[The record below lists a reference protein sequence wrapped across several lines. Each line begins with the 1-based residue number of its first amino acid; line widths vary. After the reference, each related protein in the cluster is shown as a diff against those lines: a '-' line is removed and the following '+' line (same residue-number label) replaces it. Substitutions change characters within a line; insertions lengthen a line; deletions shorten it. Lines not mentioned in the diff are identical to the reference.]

1 MPANSIPATVTRQV
15 REMLAIRA
23 DRSLPCLIEMT
34 QALVRIASPNPPGN
48 TADVARAAERL
59 LAEIPGIDI
68 RRVEPEPGVVSLVAR
83 LRGKGAGRRLIFNGH
98 LDTFPVGDET
108 GWTAPPLSGALRDG
122 RLYGRGASDMKGG
135 LACSV
140 LATTLLAEQRDAW
153 SGEIV
158 LTLAGDEETM
168 GSLGTGYLLEH
179 VPEARGD
186 ANICGDV
193 GSPMVVRFGE
203 KGLMWI
209 EIEAHGVAAH
219 GAHVH
224 KGVNAIDRL
233 RAALDR
239 VKELER
245 LPVAAPD
252 AVVRAIEAARPIS
265 EKLSGVGECDTLRR
279 ITVNLGAIAGGT
291 SPNLVPTHAVAQAD
305 IRLPIGISTGEV
317 EAKLDAEL
325 AALDGIAW
333 RMLRRFESNFTD
345 PHHEI
350 VARVRDVAEEV
361 LGTAPA
367 VNMRVGGSDSRWY
380 RRHNVPTV
388 VYGLTPFNMGGPDEH
403 ILVDELSAVAKVHAL
418 AAFDYLTNRS

>member
-1 MPANSIPATVTRQV
+1 
-15 REMLAIRA
+15 MLAAQA
-23 DRSLPCLIEMT
+23 DRSLPRLIEMT
-34 QALVRIASPNPPGN
+34 QALVRIASPNPPSN
-48 TADVARAAERL
+48 TTDIARAAEQL
-59 LAEIPGIDI
+59 LAEIPGIEI
-68 RRVEPEPGVVSLVAR
+68 QRVEPEPGVVSLLAR
-83 LRGKGAGRRLIFNGH
+83 LRGKSAGRRLIFNGH
-98 LDTFPVGDET
+98 LDTFPVGDEA
-108 GWTAPPLSGALRDG
+108 GWTSPPLGGALRDG
-122 RLYGRGASDMKGG
+122 RLYGRGVSDMKGG
-135 LACSV
+135 LACSI
-140 LATTLLAEQRDAW
+140 LAAALLAEQREAW

-158 LTLAGDEETM
+158 LTLAGDEENM

-224 KGVNAIDRL
+224 KGVNAIDQL

-245 LPVAAPD
+245 LPVNAPD
-252 AVVRAIEAARPIS
+252 AVVAEIEAARPIS
-265 EKLSGVGECDTLRR
+265 EKLSGAGECDTLQR
-279 ITVNLGAIAGGT
+279 ITVNLGTIAGGT
-291 SPNLVPTHAVAQAD
+291 SPNLVPTRAVAQAD
-305 IRLPIGISTGEV
+305 IRLPIGIST
-317 EAKLDAEL
+317 ADLQTKLDA
-325 AALDGIAW
+325 AIASVDGVSW
-333 RMLRRFESNFTD
+333 RLLRRFEPNFTD
-345 PHHEI
+345 PDHEI
-350 VARVRDVAEEV
+350 VVRVRDVAEEV
-361 LGTAPA
+361 LGAAPA

-380 RRHNVPTV
+380 RQHGVPTV

-403 ILVDELSAVAKVHAL
+403 ILVDELRAVAKVHAL